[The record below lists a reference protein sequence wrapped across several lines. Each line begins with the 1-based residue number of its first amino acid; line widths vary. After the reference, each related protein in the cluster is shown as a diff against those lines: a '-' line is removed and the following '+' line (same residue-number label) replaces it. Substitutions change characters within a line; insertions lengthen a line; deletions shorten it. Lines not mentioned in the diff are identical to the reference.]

1 VYPIGFYE
9 NSPHFYDQMLSHSFW
24 ENPSSLERR
33 EGKAES
39 ECEPGNPE
47 ITAQNTIVGAKPY
60 TDFKEAIDSLLG
72 VQR

>member
-1 VYPIGFYE
+1 
-9 NSPHFYDQMLSHSFW
+9 MLSHSFW